1 MVESLMAPRAPL
13 DQRCSHVWFPVYV
26 SRPAIKLAQL
36 VDSVQSTET
45 ATSSPGGPA
54 SSHVGTKSLL
64 DAGPRSSGVS
74 SDTAYAAQHG
84 QQSNPSRF
92 YQGIEGSW
100 MSLQSLQSSLAD
112 EPMHGA
118 SSGKSAQQ
126 TSLDIPTAAAGL
138 EKREGALTKLARA
151 SLGQEPAASIHV
163 SESGF

>member
-1 MVESLMAPRAPL
+1 M
-13 DQRCSHVWFPVYV
+13 
-26 SRPAIKLAQL
+26 
-36 VDSVQSTET
+36 QSNEI
-45 ATSSPGGPA
+45 ARSSQGGPA
-54 SSHVGTKSLL
+54 SSNVGTKSLL

-92 YQGIEGSW
+92 YQGTEGSW

-126 TSLDIPTAAAGL
+126 ASLDIPAAAAGL
-138 EKREGALTKLARA
+138 DKREGAPNKLA
-151 SLGQEPAASIHV
+151 SPILGQQTAPVVHSHLSNARLCFSDWCHC
-163 SESGF
+163 